1 MITFLRNLGIF
12 TPNFLKTFVR
22 RHIAKFRFPTSIIHP
37 GGEICLTSRLGKH
50 SVIFPRA
57 AIQIDSSIGDFSYVM
72 HDSIVWNTNVG
83 PFCSIARNV
92 IIGLVNHPIN
102 YLSTSPI
109 FYDYDKN
116 LLPKFF
122 TNEHLPKEKTLP
134 KTTIHADVWI
144 GQGAMIKAGITIG
157 VGAVIGAGA
166 VVTRDVEAYSV
177 VGGIPAREIKKR
189 FSDDLCHRLLISR
202 WWELDEKKLEQLSHL
217 FANPE
222 AFLDAVEEKSK

>member
-1 MITFLRNLGIF
+1 MITFLRNLGNF
-12 TPNFLKTFVR
+12 TPTFFKNFLR
-22 RHIAKFRFPTSIIHP
+22 RYLAKFKFPTSIIHK
-37 GGEICLTSRLGKH
+37 GGEVCLTSRLGKY

-57 AIQIDSSIGDFSYVM
+57 AIQLNSNIGNFSYVM
-72 HDSIVWNTNVG
+72 HDSIIWNTNVG

-102 YLSTSPI
+102 YISTSPM

-122 TNEHLPKEKTLP
+122 TNQHLPKEKTLP
-134 KTTIHADVWI
+134 KTYIGADVWI
-144 GQGAMIKAGITIG
+144 GQGAMIKAGVTIG

-202 WWELDEKKLEQLSHL
+202 WWELDETKLEQLSHL